1 MAGHSS
7 GRSNAADV
15 YGYRA
20 PRRIA
25 SAQKVVPRDALWYP
39 AGMTTAPLDD
49 KLIERL
55 KVLLEGC
62 TRTELAAR
70 CGLSLS
76 TLMKALGGL
85 SVGATTRRLIALQVG
100 K

>member
-1 MAGHSS
+1 M
-7 GRSNAADV
+7 
-15 YGYRA
+15 
-20 PRRIA
+20 
-25 SAQKVVPRDALWYP
+25 WYSV
-39 AGMTTAPLDD
+39 GMTTAPLDE
-49 KLIERL
+49 KLIARL
-55 KVLLEGC
+55 KVLLDGC

-85 SVGATTRRLIALQVG
+85 PIGATTRRLIALQVG

>member
-1 MAGHSS
+1 M
-7 GRSNAADV
+7 
-15 YGYRA
+15 
-20 PRRIA
+20 
-25 SAQKVVPRDALWYP
+25 WYSE
-39 AGMTTAPLDD
+39 GMTTAPLDD
-49 KLIERL
+49 KLIARL

-76 TLMKALGGL
+76 TFMKALGGL
-85 SVGATTRRLIALQVG
+85 SVGATTRRLIALEVG

>member
-1 MAGHSS
+1 MS
-7 GRSNAADV
+7 GRSNAADI
-15 YGYRA
+15 YGYRGT
-20 PRRIA
+20 RRIA
-25 SAQKVVPRDALWYP
+25 SAQKVVPRGALWYS

-49 KLIERL
+49 RLIARL

>member
-1 MAGHSS
+1 MGCKRAESCTALRFVVSS
-7 GRSNAADV
+7 
-15 YGYRA
+15 
-20 PRRIA
+20 
-25 SAQKVVPRDALWYP
+25 
-39 AGMTTAPLDD
+39 GMTTAPLDD
-49 KLIERL
+49 KLIARL

-70 CGLSLS
+70 SGLSLS

-85 SVGATTRRLIALQVG
+85 PIGATTRRLIALEVG

>member
-1 MAGHSS
+1 MAT
-7 GRSNAADV
+7 AARV
-15 YGYRA
+15 GLQA
-20 PRRIA
+20 RRKLRHA
-25 SAQKVVPRDALWYP
+25 TRCGTQR
-39 AGMTTAPLDD
+39 GMTTAPLDD
-49 KLIERL
+49 KLIARL

-76 TLMKALGGL
+76 TFMKALGGL
-85 SVGATTRRLIALQVG
+85 SVGATTRRLIALEVG